1 VGEHLRELGTSPF
14 EREAMLAALPE
25 FLEVHARLP
34 IMNNHGGMR
43 APHLFAAWFMLRE
56 LRPTHVVESG
66 VFKGLGT
73 WLIEQAAPQSRLLC
87 IDPDLSQR
95 EYVSP
100 RAAYQTND
108 FSTTT
113 HELPR
118 ETTVLF
124 FDDHQNALER
134 VRLAE
139 ALGFR
144 HLIFEDNYPRG
155 HGDCYSL
162 KRALMGEPPPPE
174 KSLVARVKGA
184 LAGVLG
190 EKESSAA
197 YLERVLE
204 TYFEFPPVVR
214 TRETRWG
221 KPWDEEHYPTPQA
234 LLDRPVTDAERPFE
248 THATSYTWICY
259 ARLRPAAA
267 P

>member
-1 VGEHLRELGTSPF
+1 MAQRLREFGPSPF
-14 EREAMLAALPE
+14 RREAMLAALPD
-25 FLEVHARLP
+25 FLELHSRVP
-34 IMNNHGGMR
+34 ITDNHGGMR

-56 LRPTHVVESG
+56 LQPTHVVESG

-73 WLIEQAAPQSRLLC
+73 WLIEQAVPGAQLHC

-95 EYVSP
+95 DYVSS
-100 RAAYQTND
+100 RATYETRD
-108 FSTTT
+108 FSSTSWD
-113 HELPR
+113 LPR

-124 FDDHQNALER
+124 FDDHQDAVQR

-144 HLIFEDNYPRG
+144 HLIFEDNYPHG

-162 KRALMGEPPPPE
+162 KRALMGEPPP
-174 KSLVARVKGA
+174 KQRSLSARA
-184 LAGVLG
+184 RAWL
-190 EKESSAA
+190 SSPSGSEPADA

-214 TRETRWG
+214 SAVTRWD
-221 KPWDEEHYPTPQA
+221 KPWDEEHYPTPHA

-259 ARLRPAAA
+259 ARVRTPR
-267 P
+267 

>member
-1 VGEHLRELGTSPF
+1 
-14 EREAMLAALPE
+14 MLAALPE
-25 FLEVHARLP
+25 FLELHARLP
-34 IMNNHGGMR
+34 IQNNHGGMR
-43 APHLFAAWFMLRE
+43 APHLFGAWFMLRE

-73 WLIEQAAPQSRLLC
+73 WLIEQAVPGARLHC

-95 EYVSP
+95 DYVSP
-100 RAAYQTND
+100 RAEYATCD
-108 FSTTT
+108 FSSTSW
-113 HELPR
+113 ELPR

-124 FDDHQNALER
+124 FDDHQNAVER

-162 KRALMGEPPPPE
+162 KRALMGEPPPAE
-174 KSLVARVKGA
+174 KTLTGRAKA
-184 LAGVLG
+184 LL
-190 EKESSAA
+190 SSVGRSVPTEA

-204 TYFEFPPVVR
+204 TYVEFPPVVR
-214 TRETRWG
+214 APVTRWG
-221 KPWDEEHYPTPQA
+221 DAWDDVRYPTPKA
-234 LLDRPVTDAERPFE
+234 LLDRLLTDEERPFE

-259 ARLRPAAA
+259 ARVRPA
-267 P
+267 